1 MPPGIAAPMD
11 NRGAEPQF
19 VKDLV
24 DLVASGSIL
33 YDSILN
39 HDDAFETDV
48 ARLSDSRRRSQ

>member
-1 MPPGIAAPMD
+1 MD

-39 HDDAFETDV
+39 RDDAFETDV
-48 ARLSDSRRRSQ
+48 ARLSPLFHKYDDV